1 MKIGF
6 FLLVLGLTSVHATT
20 FSQQKVNLN
29 VKNVTLLHVLDLLQ
43 EQSEFSFLFSS
54 EDVKNVTNLSVKA
67 KNEDLFE
74 VLRRCLQGTALS
86 FEVNGDLVVLKLQA
100 KTGEPEKKTLKV
112 KGFVFD
118 AKKLSMP
125 GVTVKV
131 VGTSIG
137 TVTDARG
144 WFQILL
150 PMTHGKLEFSFV
162 GYKSKQ
168 VDFTEKVDTLRVM
181 LEENIEELE
190 GVVVTGMFTR
200 KAESFTGSASTFKR
214 EDILRAGNQNL
225 IKSLKNL
232 DPAFQISENL

>member
-1 MKIGF
+1 MKKKLNACYCRRQWPKKMLRVMKIGF

-112 KGFVFD
+112 KD
-118 AKKLSMP
+118 LCLM
-125 GVTVKV
+125 
-131 VGTSIG
+131 
-137 TVTDARG
+137 
-144 WFQILL
+144 
-150 PMTHGKLEFSFV
+150 
-162 GYKSKQ
+162 
-168 VDFTEKVDTLRVM
+168 
-181 LEENIEELE
+181 
-190 GVVVTGMFTR
+190 
-200 KAESFTGSASTFKR
+200 
-214 EDILRAGNQNL
+214 
-225 IKSLKNL
+225 LKNFL
-232 DPAFQISENL
+232 CRELR